1 MTSAGYICTQ
11 EMYEESLAIHG
22 PFFVMDVLENFHPE
36 VKEINGQVDG
46 GGVSVY
52 YSHALQLL
60 FFSYASGKSFV
71 APLPHFEEGYKGLPA
86 MFMINWGKK
95 KEGGTGAA
103 APQPLCQWSE
113 VPNHPGLVFSV
124 MQNSKSFLSARARDE
139 SRFSVSNLIVF
150 QVIIPSF

>member
-36 VKEINGQVDG
+36 VKEINGQVEG
-46 GGVSVY
+46 GGVSVH

-60 FFSYASGKSFV
+60 FFSYTSGKSFV
-71 APLPHFEEGYKGLPA
+71 APLTYIDKGYKGLPA

-95 KEGGTGAA
+95 REGNAA
-103 APQPLCQWSE
+103 ATPQPLCQWSE

-124 MQNSKSFLSARARDE
+124 MQNSELYF
-139 SRFSVSNLIVF
+139 N
-150 QVIIPSF
+150 